1 MREIAELDQAIKKM
15 NAAPITVA
23 GDKPCAALLGQVV

>member
-1 MREIAELDQAIKKM
+1 MRELAELDQAIKKM

-23 GDKPCAALLGQVV
+23 GDKLYAALLGQVV